1 MSELRVKARDLSEV
15 MDQANLNYEVSVQTR
30 DLEKVH
36 DHLFFKSVM
45 RNYDDKRKGLK

>member
-1 MSELRVKARDLSEV
+1 M
-15 MDQANLNYEVSVQTR
+15 R

-45 RNYDDKRKGLK
+45 KNYDDKRKLLKSYTV